1 MEKVRL
7 DKWLWAARFF
17 RTRAKAKL
25 AINGGKVHV
34 DGIRAK
40 PSKEVI
46 VGETLQIRQGYDEK
60 VIVVTALSDNRGN
73 ATAAALLY
81 QETEASLALRDA
93 ASERRHCVAPCLAAA
108 PPPPPPEAMPAAG
121 RPNTARR
128 EGGGRRAVYPASSG
142 RGTLGG
148 GLA

>member
-93 ASERRHCVAPCLAAA
+93 ASERRKLAGNAISSEGK
-108 PPPPPPEAMPAAG
+108 PSKKQ
-121 RPNTARR
+121 RR
-128 EGGGRRAVYPASSG
+128 RIIQFREQID
-142 RGTLGG
+142 
-148 GLA
+148 

>member
-1 MEKVRL
+1 MEPMEKVRL

-93 ASERRHCVAPCLAAA
+93 ASERRKLAGNAISSEGK
-108 PPPPPPEAMPAAG
+108 PSKKQ
-121 RPNTARR
+121 RR
-128 EGGGRRAVYPASSG
+128 RIIQFREQID
-142 RGTLGG
+142 
-148 GLA
+148 

>member
-1 MEKVRL
+1 MPVVMEPTQKVRL

-40 PSKEVI
+40 PSKEVTI
-46 VGETLQIRQGYDEK
+46 GETLQIRQGYDEK
-60 VIVVTALSDNRGN
+60 TVVVTALSDNRGN

-81 QETEASLALRDA
+81 QETEASIAVRDA
-93 ASERRHCVAPCLAAA
+93 ASEQRKLAGKAVSSEGKPSKKQRR
-108 PPPPPPEAMPAAG
+108 
-121 RPNTARR
+121 RIIQFR
-128 EGGGRRAVYPASSG
+128 EQID
-142 RGTLGG
+142 
-148 GLA
+148 

>member
-1 MEKVRL
+1 MPVVMEPMEKVRL

-93 ASERRHCVAPCLAAA
+93 ASERRKLAGNAISSEGKA
-108 PPPPPPEAMPAAG
+108 SKKQ
-121 RPNTARR
+121 RR
-128 EGGGRRAVYPASSG
+128 RIIQFREQID
-142 RGTLGG
+142 
-148 GLA
+148 

>member
-1 MEKVRL
+1 MPVVMEPMEKVRL

-93 ASERRHCVAPCLAAA
+93 ASERRKLAGNAISSEGK
-108 PPPPPPEAMPAAG
+108 PSKKQ
-121 RPNTARR
+121 RR
-128 EGGGRRAVYPASSG
+128 RIIQFREQID
-142 RGTLGG
+142 
-148 GLA
+148 

>member
-1 MEKVRL
+1 MPVVMEPMKKVRL

-93 ASERRHCVAPCLAAA
+93 ASERRKLAGNAISSEGK
-108 PPPPPPEAMPAAG
+108 PSKKQ
-121 RPNTARR
+121 RR
-128 EGGGRRAVYPASSG
+128 RIIQFREQID
-142 RGTLGG
+142 
-148 GLA
+148 

>member
-1 MEKVRL
+1 MPVVMEPMKKVRL

-25 AINGGKVHV
+25 AIIGGKVHV

-93 ASERRHCVAPCLAAA
+93 ASERRKLAGNAISSEGK
-108 PPPPPPEAMPAAG
+108 PSKKQ
-121 RPNTARR
+121 RR
-128 EGGGRRAVYPASSG
+128 RIIQFREQID
-142 RGTLGG
+142 
-148 GLA
+148 

>member
-1 MEKVRL
+1 MEPMKKVRL

-25 AINGGKVHV
+25 AIIGGKVHV

-93 ASERRHCVAPCLAAA
+93 YFPFSSDSSILVPSCVDAI
-108 PPPPPPEAMPAAG
+108 
-121 RPNTARR
+121 N
-128 EGGGRRAVYPASSG
+128 SSS
-142 RGTLGG
+142 
-148 GLA
+148 A